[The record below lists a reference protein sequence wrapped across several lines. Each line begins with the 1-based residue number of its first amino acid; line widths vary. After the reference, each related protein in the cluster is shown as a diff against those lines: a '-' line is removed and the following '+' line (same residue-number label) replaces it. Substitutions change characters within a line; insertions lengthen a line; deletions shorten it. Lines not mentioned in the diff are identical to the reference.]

1 VIEGTPSQSATPEL
15 VIDKGADL
23 NTALKRALIQKMAQ
37 VDANDID
44 KIKEYITLIRQFDE
58 QSNG

>member
-1 VIEGTPSQSATPEL
+1 MIEGTPSQSATPEL